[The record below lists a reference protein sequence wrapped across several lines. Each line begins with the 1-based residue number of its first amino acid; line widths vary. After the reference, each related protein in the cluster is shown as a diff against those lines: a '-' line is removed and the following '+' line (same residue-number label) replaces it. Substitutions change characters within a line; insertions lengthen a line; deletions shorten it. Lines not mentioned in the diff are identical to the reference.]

1 MAFSQSYT
9 KLLPMHVAF
18 IMDGNRRWA
27 KKKKLPVIEGH
38 KMGSEIIKKI
48 VVKSLK
54 LGIKYLTFYSFS
66 TENWNRSKSEVLKL
80 QSLLEFYLDSELD
93 NFKKKKINFS
103 FIGDISRF
111 SSVVRKKLINLK
123 KITSNFSKL
132 FFVLALGYG
141 SRDEIIYAVKKVK
154 KNVKKI
160 NENDISKN
168 LMTSK
173 LPDPDLVIRTSGEKR
188 LSNFLLW
195 QIAYSELYFTK
206 TLWPDFNSSRYSLAL
221 RNYVISR
228 QNFWKFSFLAT
239 KSVSEFI
246 SIITPLESFIETVT
260 KPSEASRADFFC
272 AVLIPFFLSHSSALS
287 KSPSVSFNADL
298 QSIIP
303 APVFSLSNLIFSG
316 LTDITRALIIFFI
329 F

>member
-9 KLLPMHVAF
+9 KLLHMHVAF

-93 NFKKKKINFS
+93 NFKEKKINFS

-221 RNYVISR
+221 RNYVSR
-228 QNFWKFSFLAT
+228 KRRFGG
-239 KSVSEFI
+239 
-246 SIITPLESFIETVT
+246 
-260 KPSEASRADFFC
+260 D
-272 AVLIPFFLSHSSALS
+272 
-287 KSPSVSFNADL
+287 
-298 QSIIP
+298 
-303 APVFSLSNLIFSG
+303 
-316 LTDITRALIIFFI
+316 
-329 F
+329 